1 MNKHPDKTDKDPTP
15 PSKPLLKKV
24 KFYKR
29 PKVIIFAVI
38 SAVVVISAYALLSK
52 EEKIE
57 YDYIVAEKADLVQEV
72 SVTGRVKAAESA
84 DLAFET
90 SGRIAEIFVKIGE
103 DVEAGQELI
112 SLNNEDLKALKR
124 QAQAG
129 VSSAQALLQQYQAA
143 LETQQVKLDELKRGT
158 RPEEIQIAETAVFNA
173 NLAWEDA
180 KRNLENVKNKAEVD
194 LQEVYN
200 SALNALPKA
209 VNSGK
214 TALLT
219 LTDIQY
225 AHFSGYDQDS
235 IQVASMKE
243 IAVETLLGGQNAGR
257 WSTNFISTLNQGVY
271 GQVQNTVANPTHEN
285 IDASLLATVNALQKV
300 KNALDAVPTA
310 AELTTTE
317 RTNLSTEKTNI
328 STEITTISGKQ
339 QLVGVQ
345 KAANESSIAA
355 AESNVTTAKNALATA
370 QDQLD
375 LKRAGYTPEQIKAQE
390 AQVKQAEA
398 SVNAQRAAISQA
410 WASVQNYQAQ
420 IDKTILKAPI
430 SGTVS
435 RLEVKVGEI
444 VFPSS
449 STYEIQVPAV
459 SLISEG
465 DYEIEISIP
474 EVDVTK
480 VKIGDKAKVTL
491 DAYGSDDLFLA
502 EVATIDPAETL
513 IEGLATY
520 QTTMIFTET
529 DERIKSGMTAN
540 VDILTASKD
549 DVIVI
554 PQRAVIT
561 KDGKKIVRI
570 LKEKSDP
577 KHPGKTIEEL
587 TEVEVVTGLRGSE
600 GEIEIVEG
608 IKEGDKIVISINKPD

>member
-1 MNKHPDKTDKDPTP
+1 MDKHPDKHPTP
-15 PSKPLLKKV
+15 PSKPLFKKV

-29 PKVIIFAVI
+29 PKVIVI
-38 SAVVVISAYALLSK
+38 SVISVLAIIFGYSYFSQ
-52 EEKIE
+52 EEEIE
-57 YDYIVAEKADLVQEV
+57 YDYIVAERGDLIQEV

-112 SLNNEDLKALKR
+112 SLNNEDIKALKR

-143 LETQQVKLDELKRGT
+143 LEAQQAKLDELKRGT

-173 NLAWEDA
+173 EQAWADA
-180 KRNLENVKNKAEVD
+180 KRKLENAKNKAEVD

-200 SALNALPKA
+200 SALTALPKA

-225 AHFSGYDQDS
+225 AHFTGSDQDS
-235 IQVASMKE
+235 TRIANAKE
-243 IAVETLLGGQNAGR
+243 IAVYALLGTQNAGR
-257 WSTNFISTLNQGVY
+257 WTTNFISTLNGGVY
-271 GQVQNTVANPTHEN
+271 GQVQDTVANPTHEN
-285 IDASLLATVNALQKV
+285 IEGSLLATVDALQKV
-300 KNALDAVPTA
+300 KNALDAVPTSVA
-310 AELTTTE
+310 LTTTE
-317 RTNLSTEKTNI
+317 RVNLETEKSNI
-328 STEITTISGKQ
+328 STEITTVSGKQ
-339 QLVGVQ
+339 QLIGVQ

-355 AESNVTTAKNALATA
+355 AEANVTTAKNALATA

-410 WASVQNYQAQ
+410 WANVQNYQAQ

-449 STYEIQVPAV
+449 STYEVQVPAV

-474 EVDVTK
+474 EVDITK
-480 VKIGDKAKVTL
+480 VNIGDKAKVTL
-491 DAYGSDDLFLA
+491 DAYGSDVVFSA

-520 QTTMIFTET
+520 QTTMIFTEV

-561 KDGKKIVRI
+561 KEGKKIVRI
-570 LKEKSDP
+570 LEEKSDP
-577 KHPGKTIEEL
+577 EKPGKTIEEL
-587 TEVEVVTGLRGSE
+587 IEVEVVTGLRGSE

-608 IKEGDKIVISINKPD
+608 VKEDDKIVISINKPD

>member
-1 MNKHPDKTDKDPTP
+1 M
-15 PSKPLLKKV
+15 
-24 KFYKR
+24 
-29 PKVIIFAVI
+29 
-38 SAVVVISAYALLSK
+38 
-52 EEKIE
+52 
-57 YDYIVAEKADLVQEV
+57 
-72 SVTGRVKAAESA
+72 
-84 DLAFET
+84 
-90 SGRIAEIFVKIGE
+90 
-103 DVEAGQELI
+103 
-112 SLNNEDLKALKR
+112 
-124 QAQAG
+124 
-129 VSSAQALLQQYQAA
+129 
-143 LETQQVKLDELKRGT
+143 
-158 RPEEIQIAETAVFNA
+158 
-173 NLAWEDA
+173 
-180 KRNLENVKNKAEVD
+180 
-194 LQEVYN
+194 
-200 SALNALPKA
+200 
-209 VNSGK
+209 
-214 TALLT
+214 
-219 LTDIQY
+219 
-225 AHFSGYDQDS
+225 
-235 IQVASMKE
+235 
-243 IAVETLLGGQNAGR
+243 
-257 WSTNFISTLNQGVY
+257 
-271 GQVQNTVANPTHEN
+271 
-285 IDASLLATVNALQKV
+285 ATVNALQKV